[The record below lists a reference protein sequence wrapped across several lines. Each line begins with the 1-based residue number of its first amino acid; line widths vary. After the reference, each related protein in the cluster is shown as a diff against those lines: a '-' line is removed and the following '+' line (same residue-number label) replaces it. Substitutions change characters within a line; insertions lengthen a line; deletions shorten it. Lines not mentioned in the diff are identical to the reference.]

1 MRRLVG
7 LLGLTSVLALP
18 ATARADEPIPLT
30 ILYAGHPGTDREKD
44 FAGFLEKHFRK
55 VDRVA
60 LDRFT
65 DAQAEGH
72 DVVVFD
78 WDSVLPRDA
87 GGKVIEPL
95 ERLLMPKGA
104 KVSESYDRPTVVI
117 GAGGQNAIR
126 PLRLKID
133 SLCICLGPVAH

>member
-1 MRRLVG
+1 MRRLLH
-7 LLGLTSVLALP
+7 LLGLTTLLCFSP
-18 ATARADEPIPLT
+18 SGRAEEPMPLT
-30 ILYAGHPGTDREKD
+30 ILSGGHPGTDREKD
-44 FAGFLEKHFRK
+44 FAGFLGQHFRR

-60 LDRFT
+60 LDTFT

-87 GGKVIEPL
+87 GGKVLQPI

-104 KVSESYDRPTVVI
+104 KVSE
-117 GAGGQNAIR
+117 
-126 PLRLKID
+126 L
-133 SLCICLGPVAH
+133 